1 MRTLVPS
8 ISALRAFEAT
18 ARHGSFTRAAAE
30 LNVTQAATSQQVK
43 GLESYL
49 GVTLFIRSGNGL
61 ILTDAAQRYLVSV
74 RSAIEL
80 LAQSTEDLVQSEND
94 HVLTVNSLATFTFR
108 MLLPHLADFRAR
120 HPDIGLRVSASVSHE
135 EFDRKPH
142 DAAIRLGYGD
152 YPGMR
157 VDPLFEDR
165 VFPVCSPVLL
175 ARWGGLSHP
184 EQLAR
189 HVLLRSGF
197 SFLLAD
203 AWPAWLRAAGVAHI
217 PLKNELAF
225 EFAFAALDAA
235 NQGLGIA
242 LGRGPFVQCDLAEG
256 RLIKPFDIEVSTGR
270 AYYLT
275 SPIEVANRPKVKLFR
290 EWLLE
295 RVTS

>member
-1 MRTLVPS
+1 MRNLVPS
-8 ISALRAFEAT
+8 INALRAFEAT

-43 GLESYL
+43 GLENFL

-61 ILTDAAQRYLVSV
+61 VLTEAAQKYLVSV

-80 LAQSTEDLVQSEND
+80 LAQGTEDLVQIEND
-94 HVLTVNSLATFTFR
+94 HVLTINSLATFTFR
-108 MLLPHLADFRAR
+108 ILLPNLADFRSR
-120 HPDIGLRVSASVSHE
+120 YPDIGLRVSASVSHD

-165 VFPVCSPVLL
+165 VFPICSPALL
-175 ARWGGLSHP
+175 AHTGGLSHP
-184 EQLAR
+184 EQLEH

-203 AWPAWLRAAGVAHI
+203 AWPAWLRAAGVAH
-217 PLKNELAF
+217 LHLRNELAF

-242 LGRGPFVQCDLAEG
+242 LGRGPFVRKDLGQG

-270 AYYLT
+270 TYYLT
-275 SPIEVANRPKVKLFR
+275 SPIEVANRPKVRLFR
-290 EWLLE
+290 EWLME
-295 RVTS
+295 WITS